1 VRGKL
6 VQSWSGRRDRW
17 RARRTPQ
24 WGLRLAVGVLA
35 LIVAGAAF
43 APLVAPYNPDSQDLQ
58 ARFAGPS
65 LRHLFGTDGLG
76 RDVFS
81 RMVWGGR
88 SAFEGVIIAIA
99 VSVVIGIPW
108 GVAAGEWPRVVG
120 PVLMRLVDSMM
131 SFPALILAIVVT
143 AIVGPSLVSSMVA
156 VGIVFSPVLARLAR
170 IGVLEYRTK
179 GYVDSAILSGC
190 PRRII
195 VFRHILPFAIAP
207 VVVQV
212 TIFTGLAFI
221 VEGALSFL
229 GMGIQPPT
237 ANWGGDLAIAYQN
250 ILESPGQIVAP
261 GLMIAVTVLCIYR
274 IGDYV
279 RDRLSSALDSL
290 PAAESSTV
298 SGVAA

>member
-1 VRGKL
+1 MQLEELPKRPQEPGQPRHSKQWDL
-6 VQSWSGRRDRW
+6 
-17 RARRTPQ
+17 RAAIAVMTI
-24 WGLRLAVGVLA
+24 LLLAAV
-35 LIVAGAAF
+35 F
-43 APLVAPYNPDSQDLQ
+43 APWVAPYDPNAQDLQ
-58 ARFAGPS
+58 TRFAGPS
-65 LRHLFGTDGLG
+65 IHHLFGTDGLG

-81 RMVWGGR
+81 RMIWGGR
-88 SAFEGVIIAIA
+88 SAFEGVIISI
-99 VSVVIGIPW
+99 VVALLIGVPW
-108 GVAAGEWPRVVG
+108 GVVAGYWPRFLG
-120 PVLMRLVDSMM
+120 PALMRLADSML
-131 SFPALILAIVVT
+131 SFPALVLAIVVT
-143 AIVGPSLVSSMVA
+143 GIIGASLVSSMIS

-221 VEGALSFL
+221 IEGAISFL
-229 GMGIQPPT
+229 GLGIQPPT

-250 ILESPGQIVAP
+250 ILASPGQIIAP
-261 GLMIAVTVLCIYR
+261 GLMIAITVLCVYR

-279 RDRLSSALDSL
+279 RDRLSLQPGSVVTDDT
-290 PAAESSTV
+290 AAVAT
-298 SGVAA
+298 VAA